1 MMKNKTAHKKIG
13 FSQNSGQALLIIL
26 LVMAVALTIGL
37 SIVSRSITD
46 VSITGQEQESARA
59 FSVAEAGLESLLA
72 GGSGAS
78 FEGFDIATETLE
90 LGNAL
95 DFAFPKKII
104 VGDAQT
110 VWLVSHDLDDEDI
123 LNNDFNHARTY
134 FDLYWGN
141 EDQSADEETTPALE
155 ATLYYNDGEYKTL
168 KAIYDPNTARRLSNN
183 FAVADIGSYSVSGKS
198 LSFHAQMSGL
208 PSSAD
213 MYLLRLKLI
222 YNDSAQ
228 VIAVESDVDLPLQ
241 GNCFTS
247 TATSQETGIARR
259 VQQCKLYKSLPSIFD
274 YVLYSAGGLV
284 K

>member
-1 MMKNKTAHKKIG
+1 
-13 FSQNSGQALLIIL
+13 
-26 LVMAVALTIGL
+26 ALTIGL

-72 GGSGAS
+72 GGAEGVS
-78 FEGFDIATETLE
+78 FEGFDIVTETLE
-90 LGNAL
+90 LGNAVS
-95 DFAFPKKII
+95 FAFPKKITA
-104 VGDAQT
+104 GDAQT
-110 VWLVSHDLDDEDI
+110 VWLVSHVDEDT
-123 LNNDFNHARTY
+123 LDTDFNHTRTY

-141 EDQSADEETTPALE
+141 EGQSADEDATPALE
-155 ATLYYNDGEYKTL
+155 ATLYYSDGDYKTL
-168 KAIYDPNTARRLSNN
+168 KAVYDPRASRRNSNN
-183 FAVADIGSYSVSGKS
+183 FAAASSGSYSVSGKN
-198 LSFHAQMSGL
+198 LSFYARMSGL
-208 PSSAD
+208 PSADD

-228 VIAVESDVDLPLQ
+228 EMAVASDEVLPLQ

-259 VQQCKLYKSLPSIFD
+259 VQQCKLFKSLPSIFD
-274 YVLYSAGGLV
+274 YVLYSAGGLI